1 MEEDCF
7 RLPKEPASAL
17 LGVIQLPLRM
27 RVLDT
32 LLPHAGYKDGPA
44 STLEGLKS
52 REDEHLNCM
61 NESP

>member
-44 STLEGLKS
+44 STLEGL
-52 REDEHLNCM
+52 
-61 NESP
+61 